1 MAKLTLKEL
10 EQQFRAQP
18 DCVEYILPQ
27 GKRCL
32 RTSGNWNWYALK
44 CAQAGLKPK
53 AVEGYADEAVGDGF
67 TLSYCE
73 HDIILSIDE
82 SSDKKESQQICTPT

>member
-10 EQQFRAQP
+10 EQQFKEQP
-18 DCVEYILPQ
+18 DCVEYILRQ

-32 RTSGNWNWYALK
+32 RTCGNWEWYALK
-44 CAQAGLKPK
+44 CAQAGIESKITK
-53 AVEGYADEAVGDGF
+53 DGADEAIGEGF

-73 HDIILSIDE
+73 HDIILSINE
-82 SSDKKESQQICTPT
+82 SSD